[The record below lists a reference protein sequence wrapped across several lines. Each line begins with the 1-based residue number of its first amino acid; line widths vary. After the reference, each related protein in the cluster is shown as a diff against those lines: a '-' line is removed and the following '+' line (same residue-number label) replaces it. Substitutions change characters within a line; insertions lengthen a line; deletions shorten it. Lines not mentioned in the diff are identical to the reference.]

1 MSTSLLYHTSGLN
14 GVNYKSTRYK
24 NSSIIWVVELK
35 DEICRCPKCSSYHH
49 TLKEKKSRIIRTVP
63 IGSKPCF
70 IEIETHRLECKECM
84 HRWWPKFSFMSGLR
98 RMTKVFARYLI
109 SLMKLGTIKAVADF
123 TGVCWDTVKDI
134 HKEHLQKKYRT
145 IEYANLRY
153 VGIDEFSIKK
163 GHEYMTIM
171 INLETGEIIYA
182 VEGRDKKAI
191 LPFLR
196 RLSRKAVNL
205 KAVAMDMSGSYES
218 AVREALPKVDIV
230 FDRFHV
236 MALLSKAIDQIRREQ
251 QNRCNEAGLKA
262 LKGQRFLLLKN
273 FEKLDTTQKSSLE
286 TLLEANQPL
295 AIAHTMKEQLRL
307 FWEKFSSKEGAK
319 FLGWWII
326 NAIESRIIELAKA
339 GRTLLNH
346 FEGLLTYFKHRV
358 TNAKTEGINNKIKT
372 LKRQAYGYRDMEY
385 FKLRLYHLHKQEA
398 SLIG

>member
-1 MSTSLLYHTSGLN
+1 MSTSLLYHTSRLS
-14 GVNYKSTRYK
+14 GVNYKCTRYE
-24 NSSIIWVVELK
+24 NGSVIWVVGLK
-35 DEICRCPKCSSYHH
+35 HEVCRCPKCSSYHH
-49 TLKEKKSRIIRTVP
+49 IFKESKSRTIRTVP

-70 IEIETHRLECKECM
+70 IEIKTHRLECKECG
-84 HRWWPKFSFMSGLR
+84 HRWWPRFPFMSGLR

-109 SLMKLGTIKAVADF
+109 SMMKLGTIKAVADF

-163 GHEYMTIM
+163 GHEYMTIV

-182 VEGRDKKAI
+182 VEGRNKKVV

-196 RLSRKAVNL
+196 RLARKAVNL

-218 AVREALPKVDIV
+218 AVREVLPKVDIV

-251 QNRCNEAGLKA
+251 QNRCNETGLRA
-262 LKGQRFLLLKN
+262 LKGQRFLLLRN

-286 TLLEANQPL
+286 TLLEANKPL
-295 AIAHTMKEQLRL
+295 AIAHAMKEQLRL
-307 FWEKFSSKEGAK
+307 FWEKLSSKEGAT

-326 NAIESRIIELAKA
+326 NAIESEISELAKT
-339 GRTLLNH
+339 GRTLLSH

-372 LKRQAYGYRDMEY
+372 LKRQAYGYRDMVY

-398 SLIG
+398 SLVG